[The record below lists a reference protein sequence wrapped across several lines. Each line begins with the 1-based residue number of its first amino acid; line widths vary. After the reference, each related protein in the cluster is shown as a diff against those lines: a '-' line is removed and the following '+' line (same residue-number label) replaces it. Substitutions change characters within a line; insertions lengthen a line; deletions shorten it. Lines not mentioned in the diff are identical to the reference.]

1 MQRALRMACVK
12 RGFAS
17 KTLVGFGAAPWGDLT
32 HSSRAVRVADTIY
45 VSGTVSQGDTV
56 AEQVKGCFAII
67 DEAIRNAGGRG
78 LEDVVLTR
86 MIAADVGELDEL
98 TSAHKAVFE
107 ATGNRPAQT
116 TYGGTLVREWIKVE
130 IEATAVVQAE

>member
-1 MQRALRMACVK
+1 M
-12 RGFAS
+12 
-17 KTLVGFGAAPWGDLT
+17 
-32 HSSRAVRVADTIY
+32 
-45 VSGTVSQGDTV
+45 
-56 AEQVKGCFAII
+56 KGCFAII
-67 DEAIRNAGGRG
+67 HEAIRSAGGRG